1 MIIPLGAD
9 RPLRRPTPLTPALV
23 VLNVA
28 VFIAMTL
35 GVTEH
40 PEGDVTGPL
49 ASTFQSMILSPRDPA
64 WWQFLTYSLLHA
76 GPLHLLGNMLFL
88 WTFGRA
94 VEDRLGPLGFLA
106 FYAVGVAVAG
116 ATHALTSPAPVIGA
130 SGGVAAVTGAYLVLF
145 PRTIIRCFAFFFVV
159 GIVEIPAIWFI
170 AASIVWDIARSAGG
184 GSGVAWAA
192 HLGGYAFGAGVSLAL
207 LGLRVLGREPYDLL
221 AVLERSK
228 RKRDFRA
235 VVASGASPWE
245 GRPTRRA
252 GKRGAAAEPEPD
264 PEVLRLRAEVATA
277 VSDARAADA
286 AAGYRAL
293 LDRDSRAV
301 FARATQIDLANRL
314 YALGERELAGKAYD
328 GFLDR
333 YPQDPEATRV
343 RLMLGMIH
351 ARELND
357 PIRAKALLR
366 QARDAATA
374 ASERVLADELL
385 AELG

>member
-28 VFIAMTL
+28 VFAAMTL

-49 ASTFQSMILSPRDPA
+49 ASTLRAIVLDPRDPR
-64 WWQFLTYSLLHA
+64 WWQFLTYSVLHA
-76 GPLHLLGNMLFL
+76 GPLHLLGNMIFL

-94 VEDRLGPLGFLA
+94 VEDRLGPLGFFA
-106 FYAVGVAVAG
+106 FYICGVAVAG
-116 ATHALTSPAPVIGA
+116 ATHALTSAAPVIGA

-145 PRTIIRCFAFFFVV
+145 PRTIIRCFAFFFVI
-159 GIVEIPAIWFI
+159 GFVEIPAIWFI
-170 AASIVWDIARSAGG
+170 AASIIWDFARNAGG
-184 GSGVAWAA
+184 GSGVAWTA

-207 LGLRVLGREPYDLL
+207 LGLRIIPREPYDLL

-228 RKRDFRA
+228 KQRDFRA
-235 VVASGASPWE
+235 VVARGHSPWE
-245 GRPTRRA
+245 GRPIRRES
-252 GKRGAAAEPEPD
+252 KRGAAAEPEPD
-264 PEVLRLRAEVATA
+264 PELLRLRAEVAAA

-293 LDRDSRAV
+293 LDRDSKAV
-301 FARATQIDLANRL
+301 FARSTQIDLANRL
-314 YALGERELAGKAYD
+314 YAQGERELAAKAYEA
-328 GFLDR
+328 FLGRHPRDS
-333 YPQDPEATRV
+333 EAPRV
-343 RLMLGMIH
+343 RLMLGIIH
-351 ARELND
+351 ARDLND
-357 PIRAKALLR
+357 PVRAKALLR
-366 QARDAATA
+366 QARDAATSA
-374 ASERVLADELL
+374 DERTFADELL